1 MRRDDF
7 FCFSRVEKG
16 WFWVRMRFWKIGWR
30 VGEGRSGV
38 CKGDQGGGVSG
49 TREDLVPGSLGR
61 AYFFRISGE
70 FCRA

>member
-1 MRRDDF
+1 M
-7 FCFSRVEKG
+7 
-16 WFWVRMRFWKIGWR
+16 RMRFWKIGWR
-30 VGEGRSGV
+30 VGEERSGV